1 MSAPSHD
8 LSNLDR
14 LIHEPAR
21 LVILTALGACRSA
34 DFVYLQSLTG
44 LTSGNL
50 SQHLTKLQ
58 AGGLIDIE
66 KTIVRKMPRTVVR
79 LSPEGRRAIDQHW
92 RRLEQLRRSAVR
104 WGLQARR
111 IAEG

>member
-1 MSAPSHD
+1 MSAPSPD
-8 LSNLDR
+8 LSTLDR

-21 LVILTALGACRSA
+21 LVILTALSACRSA
-34 DFVYLQSLTG
+34 DFVYLQSLTRS
-44 LTSGNL
+44 TSGNL

-79 LSPEGRRAIDQHW
+79 LSSEGRRAIDQYW
-92 RRLEQLRRSAVR
+92 QRLKQMRQAAIR
-104 WGLQARR
+104 WGVQARR
-111 IAEG
+111 MAEG